1 MLVIKGNKTIKMEAD
16 EVSKLLEGYK
26 KVIVDLGTGD
36 GRFVYK
42 NALKNPNNFYIGID
56 PSEKQLKIS
65 ARDVQ
70 RKKLEN
76 VLFVVGSIEH
86 LPDELKNVADEIFV
100 NFPWGSLLE
109 TFTRPIESNL
119 SNLIKLM
126 KESGVIKVIFGY
138 DELLEPSK
146 TRRIDLPIIN
156 LDYIKGVLIQKY
168 KKIGLKTAEYGQF
181 DRKSQ
186 KVETTW
192 YKRLNRSNRT
202 WFYIVLSQY

>member
-1 MLVIKGNKTIKMEAD
+1 MLVVKGNKTIKMSSNEA
-16 EVSKLLEGYK
+16 SKLIEGFE

-36 GRFVYK
+36 GKFVYK
-42 NALKNPNNFYIGID
+42 NASKNPKFFYIGID
-56 PSEKQLKIS
+56 PSEKQLKIY

-86 LPDELKNVADEIFV
+86 LPIELKNIANEIYV

-109 TFTRPIESNL
+109 TFVKPVKE
-119 SNLIKLM
+119 NLISLVSLM
-126 KESGVIKVIFGY
+126 KAGGFIKVIFGY
-138 DELLEPSK
+138 DELLEPSEA
-146 TRRIDLPIIN
+146 RRMDLPAIDL
-156 LDYIKGVLIQKY
+156 DYVKGVLIPEY
-168 KKIGLKTAEYGQF
+168 KKGGLTVLEYGRF

-192 YKRLNRSNRT
+192 YKSLSRSNRT
-202 WFYIVLSQY
+202 WFYIVLS